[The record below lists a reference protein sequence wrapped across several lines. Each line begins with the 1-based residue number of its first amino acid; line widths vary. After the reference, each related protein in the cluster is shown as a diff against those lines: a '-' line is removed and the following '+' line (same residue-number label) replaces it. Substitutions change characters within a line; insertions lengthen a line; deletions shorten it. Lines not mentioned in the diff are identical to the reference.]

1 MLYRFRFLS
10 GSPTRRG
17 QSTAGRGA
25 VIRAILPSRLEYRDL
40 AIRLVASACK
50 LVPTSGD
57 EFGNEVVS
65 AFSEALNNVVIHG
78 GGSPEDEVE
87 IEIDLGDDRLT
98 LRLKDYG
105 MSFDP
110 RTVAPPD
117 LDALPE
123 SGMGAF
129 IIMSFMDQVS
139 YEAGTPNTLSM
150 TKVVGR
156 SLQ

>member
-1 MLYRFRFLS
+1 M
-10 GSPTRRG
+10 
-17 QSTAGRGA
+17 
-25 VIRAILPSRLEYRDL
+25 IRAILPGRLEYRDL

-50 LVPTSGD
+50 LVPNSGD
-57 EFGNEVVS
+57 DFGNEVVS

-78 GGSPEDEVE
+78 GASPEEEVE

-105 MSFDP
+105 MSFDL
-110 RTVAPPD
+110 RTVSPPD

-129 IIMSFMDQVS
+129 IIMSFMDQVT
-139 YEAGTPNTLSM
+139 YVAGSPNTLSM
-150 TKVVGR
+150 TKVVGE

>member
-1 MLYRFRFLS
+1 M
-10 GSPTRRG
+10 
-17 QSTAGRGA
+17 
-25 VIRAILPSRLEYRDL
+25 IRAILPGRLEYRDL

-50 LVPTSGD
+50 LVPNSGD
-57 EFGNEVVS
+57 DFGNEVVS

-78 GGSPEDEVE
+78 GASPEEEVE

-105 MSFDP
+105 MSFDL
-110 RTVAPPD
+110 RTVSPPD

-129 IIMSFMDQVS
+129 IIMSFMDHVS

-150 TKVVGR
+150 TKVAGKG
-156 SLQ
+156 LQ

>member
-1 MLYRFRFLS
+1 M
-10 GSPTRRG
+10 
-17 QSTAGRGA
+17 
-25 VIRAILPSRLEYRDL
+25 IRAILPSRLEYRDL

-50 LVPTSGD
+50 LVPAGGD
-57 EFGNEVVS
+57 DFSNEVVS

-78 GGSPEDEVE
+78 GVSPEDEVE
-87 IEIDLGDDRLT
+87 IEIDLGEDRLT

-110 RTVAPPD
+110 RTVPSPD

-129 IIMSFMDQVS
+129 IIMSFMDQV
-139 YEAGTPNTLSM
+139 ELR
-150 TKVVGR
+150 GR
-156 SLQ
+156 APRTRFR

>member
-1 MLYRFRFLS
+1 M
-10 GSPTRRG
+10 
-17 QSTAGRGA
+17 
-25 VIRAILPSRLEYRDL
+25 IRAILPGRLEYRDL

-50 LVPTSGD
+50 LVPNSGD
-57 EFGNEVVS
+57 DFGNEVVS

-78 GGSPEDEVE
+78 GASPEEEVE

-110 RTVAPPD
+110 RAASPPD

-129 IIMSFMDQVS
+129 IIMSFMDHVS

-150 TKVVGR
+150 TKVAGKG
-156 SLQ
+156 LQ

>member
-1 MLYRFRFLS
+1 
-10 GSPTRRG
+10 
-17 QSTAGRGA
+17 
-25 VIRAILPSRLEYRDL
+25 VIRAILPNRLTYRDL

-50 LVPTSGD
+50 LVPQGGD
-57 EFGNEVVS
+57 RFSNEIVS

-78 GGSPEDEVE
+78 GGSPEDEIE
-87 IEIDLGDDRLT
+87 IEIDPGEDRLT
-98 LRLKDYG
+98 VRLKDNG

-110 RTVAPPD
+110 RTAPFPD

-139 YEAGTPNTLSM
+139 YVAGSPNTLSM
-150 TKVVGR
+150 TKLVGENV
-156 SLQ
+156 Q